1 MRVDG
6 HRPQQQEGFQGMT
19 VQQQLE
25 AHIKKVQQ
33 ELDRQRG
40 EVRLMQQQL
49 RQQLLTHLEKEGLA
63 WWPRPSY

>member
-1 MRVDG
+1 
-6 HRPQQQEGFQGMT
+6 MT

-33 ELDRQRG
+33 ELDRQRE

-49 RQQLLTHLEKEGLA
+49 RQQLLPHPEKEGLA